1 MENLKEYKNKLIGI
15 RNLIIKSLE
24 KAESKEEIHR
34 YAISLHNVN
43 EKIKIVEK
51 KIGRINPVIII
62 FMSAS
67 LPVLRLNMDMNK
79 TAKRNDNWNE
89 PEIFVLAIKKQTIKI
104 YVIGCNP
111 RKKL

>member
-43 EKIKIVEK
+43 EKIKFSISKISEK
-51 KIGRINPVIII
+51 TFK
-62 FMSAS
+62 SC
-67 LPVLRLNMDMNK
+67 L
-79 TAKRNDNWNE
+79 
-89 PEIFVLAIKKQTIKI
+89 
-104 YVIGCNP
+104 
-111 RKKL
+111 